1 MKKIVA
7 IRNKLRSDEGV
18 SLSVALLYFLVCAVL
33 ASMIVAAATSSNGR
47 IAAVIKNKQADLA
60 TLSGARL
67 TANELKNDAVI
78 IVEQAEIDTYDDA
91 ETSSDSEENTD
102 FTFLGRTYY
111 ETTDTAGAASKS
123 SLAEFSGYTEISDDN
138 FSILSGKIRDIYNS
152 YLNTFGEPDGKESF
166 LNGRLSMVPGKK
178 NILSQ
183 TPSAYTI
190 TVNGHDDL
198 KADAKMIFSTDMTVD
213 VKVTSGDS
221 VCYVH
226 SVPVIS
232 TYFQYE
238 QAEDNG
244 ETSNRD
250 NNQDQE
256 ADGDNNKTGS
266 KHTKQTVTKTT
277 IITFPEVR
285 LSRS

>member
-1 MKKIVA
+1 
-7 IRNKLRSDEGV
+7 
-18 SLSVALLYFLVCAVL
+18 
-33 ASMIVAAATSSNGR
+33 
-47 IAAVIKNKQADLA
+47 
-60 TLSGARL
+60 
-67 TANELKNDAVI
+67 
-78 IVEQAEIDTYDDA
+78 
-91 ETSSDSEENTD
+91 
-102 FTFLGRTYY
+102 
-111 ETTDTAGAASKS
+111 
-123 SLAEFSGYTEISDDN
+123 
-138 FSILSGKIRDIYNS
+138 
-152 YLNTFGEPDGKESF
+152 
-166 LNGRLSMVPGKK
+166 
-178 NILSQ
+178 
-183 TPSAYTI
+183 
-190 TVNGHDDL
+190 
-198 KADAKMIFSTDMTVD
+198 MTVD